1 MGIFVKTKIM
11 KLFVSLFF
19 LFILLWGNSLF
30 SQPNTDVVSYTK
42 SKLSGS
48 RITLQIP
55 NHFVANTKKADEFVC
70 QPKGSIL
77 KFYYIK
83 NISASTFCDSLTPT
97 YFDKQQLT
105 DVISSTHNNL
115 IIYKGKF
122 TNGKI
127 NYIRAFCVYPY
138 KKSTV
143 LGIGNYPE
151 NLQEEIEQDF
161 FAVFNN
167 FEDE

>member
-1 MGIFVKTKIM
+1 MRLNF
-11 KLFVSLFF
+11 LFF
-19 LFILLWGNSLF
+19 SLLVLWGANPICGQSTKDTI
-30 SQPNTDVVSYTK
+30 QYTQ

-48 RITLQIP
+48 KIYLQIP
-55 NHFVANTKKADEFVC
+55 NHFIANSKKADEFVC

-77 KFYYIK
+77 KFIYIK
-83 NISASTFCDSLTPT
+83 NISVPNFCDSLTPS
-97 YFDKQQLT
+97 YFSKQQLT
-105 DVISSTHNNL
+105 DVDSSIHNNL

-161 FAVFNN
+161 FTIFNN